1 MRGLAQSITRILR
14 EPGRE
19 WIAVEPN
26 PPLVDRIRQ
35 WVGETPDSGLSAV
48 TGTIADFPVNES
60 FDSILYIDV
69 LEHIEDDRGGGRLSQ
84 GWRPVAASSFLHLH
98 TFGFLRRSTSPS
110 VTSAATTAT

>member
-69 LEHIEDDRGGGRLSQ
+69 LEHIEDDRGGG
-84 GWRPVAASSFLHLH
+84 GGFHLH
-98 TFGFLRRSTSPS
+98 QHLLLSKSLSLVCRKCD
-110 VTSAATTAT
+110 

>member
-69 LEHIEDDRGGGRLSQ
+69 LEHIEDDRGVSLCCCQAAIGVALVYGRWSLIM
-84 GWRPVAASSFLHLH
+84 A
-98 TFGFLRRSTSPS
+98 
-110 VTSAATTAT
+110 